1 MIKKSLYLAVLAS
14 LTACGNVATVRQ
26 KIESEVPAAKRN
38 FDEPRPRQ
46 DPVSRVVERTGA
58 FLPVKKTSLNKV
70 SSAWLRAKRTDFF
83 NAPMPTPISQF
94 VASVASKG
102 VNIISDLPLDT
113 YTYTGSIQSTDV
125 ETALRVVLNS
135 SGLDYEV
142 DEARQIVTIK
152 SLPTK
157 TWTLNIGKRRST
169 FATGQVTSGSST
181 NNSGNGNSGNGSGSG
196 SQSSTNSG
204 SSSNT
209 GGTNANSSPQQ
220 GQGSGNNPGNATNSS
235 SSSSGN
241 SGQSGTTSDDD
252 FWSELKG
259 ELDKRMKVPMQ
270 RKRTANRLSAGAGVF
285 PTQIPGMQFPGG
297 PLAPAA
303 NPDQS
308 NTAEGNEKTGSS
320 DLYEM
325 TKVGDYS
332 LNPVTGAIRV
342 QAPRWLLSELDDY
355 IRQIQEMYDAEITYE
370 GQLVFISQVDDNS
383 EGIDVQ
389 SFATWASGRYGAVL
403 SNSSLG
409 GVSVN
414 FAQGNIP
421 SVSAVNQTI
430 GGPLLGVFSAKDGLS
445 AFNNYMKGQRNFTSK
460 ERVKVH
466 TSSGVPGQMSTFE
479 PIPYQEVQQS
489 ASVGNV
495 GAAQQATNYVTK
507 YMNFGTTMRVNPRY
521 DLGTGKIRAL
531 VEVTSNIYAG
541 DKEFNQIFS
550 IGATTQNITQK
561 QPLGKEMIISSE
573 TQMRDGD
580 LIVLGGKEVNSMQT
594 NESGLPST
602 GAPWGGIAGTKQSNV
617 TRGTYYFLLQVK
629 VSKR

>member
-1 MIKKSLYLAVLAS
+1 MIQKSLYLAVLAS
-14 LTACGNVATVRQ
+14 LTACGNVANVRQ
-26 KIESEVPAAKRN
+26 TIESEVPAAKRK
-38 FDEPRPRQ
+38 FDEPRPRLE
-46 DPVSRVVERTGA
+46 PASRVVERTGA
-58 FLPVKKTSLNKV
+58 YLPVKKTSLNTV
-70 SSAWLRAKRTDFF
+70 SSAWLRSKRTEFF

-94 VASVASKG
+94 IASVASKG

-113 YTYTGSIQSTDV
+113 YTYTGTIQSTDV

-142 DEARQIVTIK
+142 DEVRQIVTIK

-169 FATGQVTSGSST
+169 FATGQVSSSGSTNNTGGGNTGGGSGAQSSSTSGSA
-181 NNSGNGNSGNGSGSG
+181 NNSGGSN
-196 SQSSTNSG
+196 TNSG
-204 SSSNT
+204 SPQGQGTGSNT
-209 GGTNANSSPQQ
+209 GSGGNNNNSA
-220 GQGSGNNPGNATNSS
+220 SGNT
-235 SSSSGN
+235 
-241 SGQSGTTSDDD
+241 GQSGTTSDDD
-252 FWSELKG
+252 FWSELKF

-270 RKRTANRLSAGAGVF
+270 RKRPNTRQAAGVF

-303 NPDQS
+303 TQDQS
-308 NTAEGNEKTGSS
+308 SGTDGNEKSNGS

-342 QAPRWLLSELDDY
+342 QAPRWLLAELDDY

-370 GQLVFISQVDDNS
+370 GQLVFISQTDDNS

-430 GGPLLGVFSAKDGLS
+430 GGPLLGIFSAKDGLS

-460 ERVKVH
+460 ERVKVL

-479 PIPYQEVQQS
+479 PVPYQEVQQS

-495 GAAQQATNYVTK
+495 GAAQQATNYVMK
-507 YMNFGTTMRVNPRY
+507 YQTFGTTMRVNPRY

-541 DKEFNQIFS
+541 DKEFSQIFS

-561 QPLGKEMIISSE
+561 LPLGKEMIISSE

-594 NESGLPST
+594 IENGLPTT
-602 GAPWGGIAGTKQSNV
+602 GAPLGGLAGTKQSNV